1 MHKKIHLLLFIFLIA
16 AALQPAA
23 AQQDSAT
30 RNRNWREDIAYF
42 RERFPAMDKTLT
54 PFMFLNPDDRQL
66 YWYSQKNSL
75 DAFLAGT
82 DDLYRSVD
90 TLSDEAIMTGL
101 AKLVAL
107 SPNAHTR
114 LYLFRVRTVM
124 NNLPIGLQWFGSEL
138 RIVSALK
145 TERDLLGARIL
156 AINGRPI
163 DSVKR
168 IVDTLFAGGPSWK
181 SYMSLYT
188 LRSPQALKG
197 LGITTD
203 ADHLT
208 LTLQLLTGITT
219 VRTLEGR
226 RSPQTGT
233 LEAWK
238 NFSPLTINSDS
249 LAHLLAGVK
258 LPPSLRFTDRNY
270 AWTYS
275 AGDKLVYLSF
285 TRCENDPGVSFKDF
299 TGKLIDSL
307 AHLSYTRFVLD
318 LRFNTG
324 GDNGV
329 AAESLK
335 TLGAYLKGKKV
346 YVITGP
352 STFSAGVVCA
362 AIFKRYAN
370 ARIFGEEAGDGLVF
384 LSEGGNVILPHSKL
398 AAHYANG
405 FHNWLFEPNFSITP
419 DAIVPLRFDDYR
431 KGRDAVLDKILK
443 D

>member
-1 MHKKIHLLLFIFLIA
+1 MHKKLHLLLFIFLIA
-16 AALQPAA
+16 AALNPAV

-82 DDLYRSVD
+82 DKLYRSVD

-124 NNLPIGLQWFGSEL
+124 NNVPIGLQWFGSEL
-138 RIVSALK
+138 RIVAAPK
-145 TERDLLGARIL
+145 NEQDLLGARIM
-156 AINGRPI
+156 AINGLAV

-168 IVDTLFAGGPSWK
+168 LADTLFAGEPSWK

-197 LGITTD
+197 LGVGKD
-203 ADHLT
+203 ANRLT

-219 VRTLEGR
+219 VRTLDGR
-226 RSPQTGT
+226 LSPQTGT

-238 NFSPLTINSDS
+238 SFSPVTTNSDS
-249 LAHLLAGVK
+249 LTHLLSGVK
-258 LPPSLRFTDRNY
+258 LPPSLRFTNRNY

-275 AGDKLVYLSF
+275 AADKLVYLSF
-285 TRCENDPGVSFKDF
+285 NRCENATDISFKDF
-299 TGKLIDSL
+299 TAKLIDSL

-335 TLGAYLKGKKV
+335 TLGTYLKDKKV

-352 STFSAGVVCA
+352 CTFSAGVVCA
-362 AIFKRYAN
+362 AIFKRYGA

-405 FHNWLFEPNFSITP
+405 FHNWLFEPNFSISP
-419 DAIVPLRFDDYR
+419 DVVVPLRFDDYR
-431 KGRDAVLDKILK
+431 KGRDAVLESILK
-443 D
+443 K